1 MSPPRPAPPVIAF
14 AVASIGV
21 LSFSGMDAAMKQLS
35 LDIGLYNA
43 VLWRS
48 LVGIAIG
55 IGPFLVARRGW
66 PAPQVLR
73 LHVLRGLVA
82 GLSVLLFFWGLA
94 RMPLA
99 PAIALTFV
107 APLITLFLAALLLGE
122 AVGAGA
128 VIGSLVAFS
137 GVLTIVA
144 GELRV
149 AVGPE
154 VLWAALAILGAAT
167 LYAYNLILMRRQAQL
182 AGPVEVAFFLN
193 LTLGVCMLVAAPI
206 FFERLPPIGSA
217 PLIGVAALLSFGSL
231 MLLSW
236 AYARAEAS
244 YLSAVEYTAFIW
256 ACLLGYWIFD
266 ETLGMLTV
274 AGAGLIVAGC
284 LVVARRPAAGTEV
297 AL

>member
-1 MSPPRPAPPVIAF
+1 MSPPRPTPPVIAF
-14 AVASIGV
+14 AVAATGV
-21 LSFSGMDAAMKQLS
+21 ACFAAMDAAMKQLS
-35 LDIGLYNA
+35 IDIGVYSA

-48 LVGIAIG
+48 LAGVAIG
-55 IGPFLVARRGW
+55 IGPFLASKRGW
-66 PAPQVLR
+66 PAPKLLR
-73 LHVLRGLVA
+73 LHGLRGLVS
-82 GLSVLLFFWGLA
+82 GLSVLLFFWGIV

-99 PAIALTFV
+99 PGIALTFI
-107 APLITLFLAALLLGE
+107 APLMTLFLAALLLGE

-128 VIGSLVAFS
+128 VVGSLIAFG

-154 VLWAALAILGAAT
+154 VLWAAIAILGAAA

-182 AGPVEVAFFLN
+182 APPVEVAFFLN
-193 LTLGVCMLVAAPI
+193 LTLGAGLLLAAPL
-206 FFERLPPIGSA
+206 FFERLPPTGSL
-217 PLIGVAALLSFGSL
+217 PLIGVAALLSFISL

-256 ACLLGYWIFD
+256 GSLLGYWVFG
-266 ETLGMLTV
+266 ETLGVLTMV
-274 AGAGLIVAGC
+274 GAGLIVAGC
-284 LVVARRPAAGTEV
+284 LVVARRPAPGIETA
-297 AL
+297 